1 MERERFVDLYATAL
15 DQGDAALFVGAGMS
29 RPAGFIDWRELLRGL
44 AEDLGLDIDRESD
57 LIAVAQYHVNTAG
70 SRARLDQAIMDEFT
84 KDALPSNA
92 HKIVARLPI
101 KTIWTTNYDTLIE
114 DAFRAAGKRLD
125 VKDVAQSIAIT
136 MPRRDGVLYKMH
148 GDIRDPGNAVLTKE
162 DYETYSH
169 TRQPFAT
176 VLEADL
182 LTKTFLFLGF
192 SFTDPNLDY
201 VLARIRGLLGDR
213 QREHFCLMRPPDD
226 EPGAGEDRAEW
237 EYARRKFD
245 LRVADLKRYSIQ
257 TILINDYADIP
268 RVLAEL
274 DRRVRTR
281 SVFISGSAEEYG
293 EFGKARLQELLRRL
307 GARFVARN
315 LRIVSGLGLGVG
327 GVVVLGAMEQM
338 YRPDSEELA
347 ATEDLLA
354 VRPFPIGIEN
364 PEERAR
370 VWTEHRRQ
378 LLSEV
383 GAAVFVAGN
392 RLEDDRVI
400 EAPGVYEEFSIAR
413 EADVVPIPIGAT
425 GFAAR
430 TLWSQVV
437 KDRQRYFGDLDVVKD
452 LEVLG
457 AAESSVDDLVESALS
472 IIERVGLSKR

>member
-1 MERERFVDLYATAL
+1 MERDRFVDLYATAL
-15 DQGDAALFVGAGMS
+15 GQGDAALFVGAGMS
-29 RPAGFIDWRELLRGL
+29 RPAGFVDWRGLLREL

-70 SRARLDQAIMDEFT
+70 GRARLNQAIMDEFT
-84 KDALPSNA
+84 KDAVPSDA
-92 HKIVARLPI
+92 HEIVARLPI

-125 VKDVAQSIAIT
+125 VKDVARSIAVT

-148 GDIRDPGNAVLTKE
+148 GDIRDPGKAVLTKE
-162 DYETYSH
+162 DYETYSL

-176 VLEADL
+176 ALEADL

-201 VLARIRGLLGDR
+201 VLARIRGLLGEH
-213 QREHFCLMRPPDD
+213 QREHFCLMRPPGD
-226 EPGAGEDRAEW
+226 EPGRGEDRAEW

-245 LRVADLKRYSIQ
+245 LRVADLRRYSIQ
-257 TILINDYADIP
+257 TVLVEDHADIP
-268 RVLAEL
+268 KILAEL

-281 SVFISGSAEEYG
+281 SVFISGSTAEYG
-293 EFGKARLQELLRRL
+293 EFGKARLEEFLRRL
-307 GARFVARN
+307 GARLVARS

-327 GVVVLGAMEQM
+327 GAVVLGAMEQM
-338 YRPDSEELA
+338 YRPNAEGLG

-354 VRPFPIGIEN
+354 IRPFPIGIEN
-364 PEERAR
+364 PEKRAR
-370 VWTEHRRQ
+370 VWTQHRRHM
-378 LLSEV
+378 LSEV

-392 RLEDDRVI
+392 RLDDDGVI
-400 EAPGVYEEFSIAR
+400 EAPGVHEEFSIALD
-413 EADVVPIPIGAT
+413 ADVTPIPVGAT

-430 TLWSQVV
+430 SLWSEVV
-437 KDRQRYFGDLDVVKD
+437 GNRLRYFGDLDVARE

-457 AAESSVDDLVESALS
+457 AIESSVDDLVAAVLS
-472 IIERVGLSKR
+472 IIERLD